1 MKSAPITIDLTTP
14 SRPTRKN
21 TRAISGKRL
30 VLGPGPDP
38 EPPVPPVPVP
48 PVTPDPEKL
57 GKPDPQRPL
66 APKPPATPGHRPK
79 KAPAPGRKPGRP
91 AKMRSLVTAMP
102 MYSFILLCLSS
113 FSCYAGYSSSGYAGY
128 SRRAQADSTAPAMI
142 QSPASGAATDYSGNW
157 KWNNIVQIYE
167 CSYDTAQKRF
177 VVRNPVSIASELTG
191 QFAVAAVLGD
201 RGSDDSDVIIKY
213 LYYVKD
219 KWGTS
224 KIRNDTY
231 FLRYN
236 FKGTASEFDAL
247 SSQKKI
253 SRSFDG
259 NQKFFLVKLS
269 VFKAH
274 AISVPNKIMT
284 GGSLG
289 FGIINYPFKFR
300 PQKHM
305 QDFSGSFNVGAA
317 VAYTLRHDS
326 LSKWSHSFVGGF
338 GISSITLDKASVS
351 TNAGALD
358 SSNGLTAL
366 TLSVGYMLEYSK
378 IQIGVFMG
386 VDRISNLNN
395 STYGW
400 KFQGNPWFSIGL
412 GYSIFSTNNSTS
424 QTSTADTQP

>member
-1 MKSAPITIDLTTP
+1 MTSAPITTQPTAPFL
-14 SRPTRKN
+14 PTRKN
-21 TRAISGKRL
+21 TRAITSKRL
-30 VLGPGPDP
+30 ILGPGPDP
-38 EPPVPPVPVP
+38 EPPVTPDPVP
-48 PVTPDPEKL
+48 PVTPDPERL
-57 GKPDPQRPL
+57 ARPDPQ
-66 APKPPATPGHRPK
+66 APHTPKAPSAPGHPPK
-79 KAPAPGRKPGRP
+79 KAPLPGRKPGRP
-91 AKMRSLVTAMP
+91 AKMRSITTAMY
-102 MYSFILLCLSS
+102 MFLFILLCLIS
-113 FSCYAGYSSSGYAGY
+113 FSGYAGY
-128 SRRAQADSTAPAMI
+128 SLPRAQADSTEPTMI
-142 QSPASGAATDYSGNW
+142 QSPASGGATDYSGNW

-167 CSYDTAQKRF
+167 SAYDPVKKSFF
-177 VVRNPVSIASELTG
+177 VSNPVSIASELTG
-191 QFAVAAVLGD
+191 QFAVVALLKD
-201 RGSDDSDVIIKY
+201 RNSDDSDVIIKY

-236 FKGTASEFDAL
+236 FKGSASDFNAL

-253 SRSFDG
+253 SRTFDG

-274 AISVPNKIMT
+274 AVSVPNKIMT